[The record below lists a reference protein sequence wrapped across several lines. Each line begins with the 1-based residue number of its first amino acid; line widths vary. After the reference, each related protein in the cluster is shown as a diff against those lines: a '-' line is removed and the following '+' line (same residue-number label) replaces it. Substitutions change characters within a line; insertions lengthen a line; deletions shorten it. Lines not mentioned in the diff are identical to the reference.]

1 MFSLVKIRKMLE
13 RDSPIRTAKILSEIN
28 AKGLDISVI
37 LPIQS
42 TITTGAIANINLNDA
57 KSIMSARPY
66 FDTEAIQNQLAK
78 IENSELDTGGLMKM
92 FSVTSNYFLVRAYA
106 RDEKRQIVQYSILHR
121 GAEGKVQVLR
131 RVQGE
136 M

>member
-42 TITTGAIANINLNDA
+42 TITTGAIANIHLSGELRIKFINVVE
-57 KSIMSARPY
+57 
-66 FDTEAIQNQLAK
+66 DTNTTEVVAVI
-78 IENSELDTGGLMKM
+78 I
-92 FSVTSNYFLVRAYA
+92 RANVIY
-106 RDEKRQIVQYSILHR
+106 K
-121 GAEGKVQVLR
+121 
-131 RVQGE
+131 
-136 M
+136 